1 MKIFG
6 ALIDSA
12 TESRVRGW
20 RTKIMAAKLAVRVI
34 KRDERGLNG
43 KPEKN
48 AGEKVSALEMAS
60 RQVKTVVSGWVR
72 ERQQPRVDPRRA
84 FAELFRTA

>member
-1 MKIFG
+1 
-6 ALIDSA
+6 
-12 TESRVRGW
+12 
-20 RTKIMAAKLAVRVI
+20 MAAKVAIRVL
-34 KRDERGLNG
+34 KRDERGLNA

-72 ERQQPRVDPRRA
+72 DRQQPRVDPRRA